1 MLLTGNGIFR
11 GKILKF
17 SHSDFACPM
26 LISLTGFP
34 RIKRNWLIVFLRKL
48 PCWSVNVFFFYPQGF
63 DCTRNPKRDY
73 NPWGGGG
80 GGGQMLPYMVYIGI
94 CCSEGDGF
102 QAVYYGIGYRK
113 QESLGLE

>member
-1 MLLTGNGIFR
+1 MSHAD
-11 GKILKF
+11 F
-17 SHSDFACPM
+17 SHW
-26 LISLTGFP
+26 ISKNKKELV
-34 RIKRNWLIVFLRKL
+34 N
-48 PCWSVNVFFFYPQGF
+48 SVPQKIALLVCECFFFLPPGFWLHPQSKE
-63 DCTRNPKRDY
+63 RLQPL
-73 NPWGGGG
+73 GG

>member
-1 MLLTGNGIFR
+1 MSHAD
-11 GKILKF
+11 F
-17 SHSDFACPM
+17 SHW
-26 LISLTGFP
+26 ISKNKKELV
-34 RIKRNWLIVFLRKL
+34 N
-48 PCWSVNVFFFYPQGF
+48 SVPQKIALLVCECFFFYPQGF

-73 NPWGGGG
+73 NPWGG